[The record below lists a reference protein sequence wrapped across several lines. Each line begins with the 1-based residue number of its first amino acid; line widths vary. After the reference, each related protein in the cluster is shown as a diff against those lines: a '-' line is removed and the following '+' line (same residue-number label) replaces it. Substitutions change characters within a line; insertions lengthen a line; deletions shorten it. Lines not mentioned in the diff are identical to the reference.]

1 MVHENY
7 KEMLAPYALSTLD
20 REETRTLE
28 EHLATCH
35 DCPRELDE
43 WQGTTAA
50 LALLAA
56 PAEPSPRVRANIL
69 ERIQAQREP
78 VRTVLPF
85 TQTKRLWNSTQKF
98 GAIAAG
104 LALVAMLISI
114 LVLWKQNRTAH
125 DEIARLSAEKASAQ
139 QELDQQRK
147 LVELLSAR
155 GASLAVLSG
164 TAQAPSAHATLT
176 YDQQTGRAVLLT
188 EGLPPAPKGKAYQLW
203 FIVGNVPMPGK
214 VFTTDPTGKALSTDQ
229 IPSQALKAAVF
240 AITLEP
246 ESGVKAPTGPIY
258 LVSAS

>member
-56 PAEPSPRVRANIL
+56 LAEPSPRVRANIL

-78 VRTVLPF
+78 VPIIPF
-85 TQTKRLWNSTQKF
+85 PQTKGLWNSTQKF

-104 LALVAMLISI
+104 LALVALLISI

-229 IPSQALKAAVF
+229 IPSQALNAAVF